1 MEAREAVLGFLIAL
15 SVATTGV
22 GAGSFTTPALV
33 LFFGVP
39 AAEAVGTA
47 LVFSFILRIAVA
59 PLYAFGKRVHFR
71 YLRMML
77 SGAVPGLLLGIWL
90 LKVVNTKEWNP
101 GIEIVIG
108 SLLVFSAVFSL
119 FRSHPRSGGALG
131 RASWLPWIGL
141 PIGFETGVSAAG
153 AGAMGTMVLLHCPE
167 ISSTE
172 AVGTDL
178 SFGLVLA
185 ALGAGF
191 HFSAGTVSTSALK
204 GLLVGGIPG
213 LLLGCYFSRRV
224 SSRNLRPIILVASAL
239 LGAQLLWTGSREIV
253 RRHEH
258 ATVTLN
264 LLPGL
269 SGSSNVVSEKIKILF
284 DPFAFSGVSFS
295 SIQVHKFSANPL
307 LANMAMCMCCCICP
321 GERPGLRS
329 IS

>member
-1 MEAREAVLGFLIAL
+1 MEAREAVVGFLIAL

-22 GAGSFTTPALV
+22 GGGSFTTPALV
-33 LFFGVP
+33 LFFGIP

-59 PLYAFGKRVHFR
+59 PLYAFGKRIHFR
-71 YLRMML
+71 YLGLML

-90 LKVVNTKEWNP
+90 LKAVKTREWNP
-101 GIEIVIG
+101 VIEILIG
-108 SLLVFSAVFSL
+108 FLLVFTALLSL
-119 FRSHPRSGGALG
+119 FRSRLRSGTALG
-131 RASWLPWIGL
+131 RAAWLPWIGL

-167 ISSTE
+167 ISSSE

-191 HFSAGTVSTSALK
+191 HFSAGTVSSGALR
-204 GLLVGGIPG
+204 GLLLGGVPG
-213 LLLGCYFSRRV
+213 LLLGCYFSRQV
-224 SSRNLRPIILVASAL
+224 SSRNLRPVILAASAL
-239 LGAQLLWTGSREIV
+239 LGAQLLWTGSRELMRQHDKAV
-253 RRHEH
+253 
-258 ATVTLN
+258 AGAN
-264 LLPGL
+264 LLRAHKALDFTPAE
-269 SGSSNVVSEKIKILF
+269 NIKILF
-284 DPFAFSGVSFS
+284 DPGVFSGVSFS
-295 SIQVHKFSANPL
+295 SIQVKLISANPL

-321 GERPGLRS
+321 GERPGLRN

>member
-1 MEAREAVLGFLIAL
+1 MEAREAVVGFLIAL

-22 GAGSFTTPALV
+22 GGGSFTTPALV

-71 YLRMML
+71 YLRLML

-90 LKVVNTKEWNP
+90 LKTVNTKEWNP
-101 GIEIVIG
+101 VIEIVIG
-108 SLLVFSAVFSL
+108 TLLVFSAAFSL
-119 FRSHPRSGGALG
+119 LRSRLRSGGFLG
-131 RASWLPWIGL
+131 RAGWLPWIAL

-153 AGAMGTMVLLHCPE
+153 AGAMGTIVLLHCPE
-167 ISSTE
+167 ISSSE

-191 HFSAGTVSTSALK
+191 HFSAGTVSTSALR
-204 GLLVGGIPG
+204 GLVVGGIPG
-213 LLLGCYFSRRV
+213 LLLGCYFARRV
-224 SSRNLRPIILVASAL
+224 SSSRLRPLIMVASAL
-239 LGAQLLWTGSREIV
+239 LGAQLLWTGSREIA
-253 RRHEH
+253 RRHEKGIV
-258 ATVTLN
+258 ALDRSLGAN
-264 LLPGL
+264 
-269 SGSSNVVSEKIKILF
+269 GSSSMLSEKIKILF

-295 SIQVHKFSANPL
+295 SIQVQQFNANPL

-321 GERPGLRS
+321 GERPGLRNVS
-329 IS
+329 